1 MYGYLIHHGIKG
13 QKWGIRRFQNEDGSL
28 TAEGKKR
35 YYDSEGKV
43 KKIYPVVTGKR
54 IGVGALSFSTG
65 NLFHKHGKVMTRK
78 AADLYLQNSLDKG
91 RISDVYKD
99 KKSGEEMV
107 TLTDKGAKRFNAL
120 ARFPKS
126 ARCKAGESIMS
137 DYYIQME
144 KGFSKDITDRAKK
157 SLASLGVAA
166 AVLGA
171 GYAYNKSS
179 GKKNSSPSNDDI
191 RDTINKSLLS
201 DTDFYEQFKQDEEQN
216 IKDFGP
222 NYRNTKDW
230 YRK

>member
-1 MYGYLIHHGIKG
+1 MSTYVYLAHHGVKG
-13 QKWGIRRFQNEDGSL
+13 QKWGIRRYQNADGSL
-28 TAEGKKR
+28 TEAGKKR
-35 YYDSEGKV
+35 YYDSDGKV

-78 AADLYLQNSLDKG
+78 AADLYLQNSLDKD

-99 KKSGEEMV
+99 KKTGEEMV

-126 ARCKAGESIMS
+126 VQHKGGDSVMS
-137 DYYIQME
+137 SYYIQME

-166 AVLGA
+166 AILG
-171 GYAYNKSS
+171 GSYIYNKTK
-179 GKKNSSPSNDDI
+179 GNKKVKDMDDADFFNDKYFEPQK
-191 RDTINKSLLS
+191 KSKIH
-201 DTDFYEQFKQDEEQN
+201 DMTDEEFDEWV
-216 IKDFGP
+216 KKED
-222 NYRNTKDW
+222 
-230 YRK
+230 

>member
-1 MYGYLIHHGIKG
+1 MYGYLARTTVIAHHGIKG
-13 QKWGIRRFQNEDGSL
+13 MKWGIRRFENPDGTL
-28 TAEGKKR
+28 TEAGKKR
-35 YYDSEGKV
+35 YYDSNGKV

-91 RISDVYKD
+91 RISNVYKD
-99 KKSGEEMV
+99 KKTGEEMV

-126 ARCKAGESIMS
+126 VQNKGGDSVMS

-166 AVLGA
+166 ATLGI
-171 GYAYNKSS
+171 GYAYNKSLTKSSTKSSS
-179 GKKNSSPSNDDI
+179 GTNSNIDIGAMTDDEFDAWVNDEYFNVQRKDKK
-191 RDTINKSLLS
+191 
-201 DTDFYEQFKQDEEQN
+201 
-216 IKDFGP
+216 
-222 NYRNTKDW
+222 
-230 YRK
+230 

>member
-1 MYGYLIHHGIKG
+1 MYGYLSHHGIKG
-13 QKWGIRRFQNEDGSL
+13 QKWGIRRYQNEDGTL
-28 TAEGKKR
+28 TAAGKKR
-35 YYDSEGKV
+35 YYDSDGKV

-65 NLFHKHGKVMTRK
+65 NIFHKHGKVMTRK
-78 AADLYLQNSLDKG
+78 AADLYLQRSLDKG

-99 KKSGEEMV
+99 KSGEEMV
-107 TLTDKGAKRFNAL
+107 TLTEKGAKRFNTL

-171 GYAYNKSS
+171 GYAYNKS
-179 GKKNSSPSNDDI
+179 G
-191 RDTINKSLLS
+191 NKSS
-201 DTDFYEQFKQDEEQN
+201 TKSSSGTNSNIRAMTDDEFDSWVNDEYFN
-216 IKDFGP
+216 VH
-222 NYRNTKDW
+222 
-230 YRK
+230 RKEK